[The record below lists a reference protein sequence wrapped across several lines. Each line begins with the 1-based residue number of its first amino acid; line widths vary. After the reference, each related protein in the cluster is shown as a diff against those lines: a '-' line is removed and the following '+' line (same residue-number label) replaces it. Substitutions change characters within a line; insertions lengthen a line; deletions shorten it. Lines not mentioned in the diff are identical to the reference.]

1 MKLSDYIKLVHTPIT
16 EKMIQI
22 IESDESIVSKKFDV
36 KTCLNIYKTEL
47 LERAESLEES
57 LDKIEAKAQYKAWAK
72 ALDLN

>member
-22 IESDESIVSKKFDV
+22 IESDESMVSKKFDL
-36 KTCLNIYKTEL
+36 KSSLTIYKNEL

-57 LDKIEAKAQYKAWAK
+57 LDKFEAKAQYKAWAK
-72 ALDLN
+72 LLDLN

>member
-36 KTCLNIYKTEL
+36 KTCLNIYKTERTL
-47 LERAESLEES
+47 RKSRVS
-57 LDKIEAKAQYKAWAK
+57 RRVSR
-72 ALDLN
+72 